1 MSFAAPGRR
10 TQPRSGYYWDRS
22 TLEQRRRTR
31 LQILERDNYNAQPEF
46 DNMPIVAEGESLKRP
61 GRPRSDY
68 SAPKPSTSI
77 VVGTSEEGLKR
88 VNRKETRQLA
98 AQRRTFADLL
108 AKEPDDGGSNALY
121 LSCITAP
128 SVGNQP

>member
-1 MSFAAPGRR
+1 MSLGAPGRR
-10 TQPRSGYYWDRS
+10 TQVRAGGYYWDKS

-31 LQILERDNYNAQPEF
+31 LQILERDNYNALPEF
-46 DNMPIVAEGESLKRP
+46 DNMPIVAEGESLAKRP

-68 SAPKPSTSI
+68 SAPKVNTTSI
-77 VVGTSEEGLKR
+77 VVGTSDEGLKR

-108 AKEPDDGGSNALY
+108 AKESDGSNTLY
-121 LSCITAP
+121 LTCITAP
-128 SVGNQP
+128 S

>member
-1 MSFAAPGRR
+1 MSSAAPGRR
-10 TQPRSGYYWDRS
+10 AQPRSGYYWDKS
-22 TLEQRRRTR
+22 TLEQRRRNR

-46 DNMPIVAEGESLKRP
+46 DNMPIIAEGESLKRP

-68 SAPKPSTSI
+68 SVPKPSTSI

-98 AQRRTFADLL
+98 AQ
-108 AKEPDDGGSNALY
+108 
-121 LSCITAP
+121 
-128 SVGNQP
+128 